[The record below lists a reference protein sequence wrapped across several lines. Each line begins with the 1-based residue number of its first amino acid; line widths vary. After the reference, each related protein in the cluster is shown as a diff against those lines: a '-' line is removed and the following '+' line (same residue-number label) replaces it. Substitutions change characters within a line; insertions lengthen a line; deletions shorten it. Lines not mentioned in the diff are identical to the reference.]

1 MAKKQN
7 IDGGTVIVVKNLSP
21 GPRDYPLADGSS
33 VYLPPKGKGIA
44 WPEISPGQVSNALRL
59 AEKKGAVELIEK
71 NTPDAPSFD
80 APKEVS
86 E

>member
-1 MAKKQN
+1 LAKKQN
-7 IDGGTVIVVKNLSP
+7 IDERAVSTVVVKNLSP

-33 VYLPPKGKGIA
+33 VYLPPRGKGIA
-44 WPEISPGQVSNALRL
+44 WPEITSGQISDALRL

-71 NTPDAPSFD
+71 SGTEI
-80 APKEVS
+80 PKEVS